1 MHGSGEIA
9 TYIHAGKIGVMVEV
23 TCESDFIAQSEVFQA
38 LIHDLAMQV
47 AANDPKFIRKAN
59 VPPEIVEHERESYRT
74 QAAAGTCKPT
84 SVIEKIV
91 EGKVAKFYEETCLYE
106 QPFIKD
112 PSVSVSTL
120 VMSRSRELGEKLA
133 IRRFIRFKLGD
144 SSYAA
149 ANDPGWPSDTG
160 DEASVVSPKPVPPKS
175 GSRSARAVPNLDDE

>member
-74 QAAAGTCKPT
+74 QAAAGACLGRGMTWVSGGSSLPVRGRGSRIGFVVGGRGRT
-84 SVIEKIV
+84 SE
-91 EGKVAKFYEETCLYE
+91 AMA
-106 QPFIKD
+106 D
-112 PSVSVSTL
+112 
-120 VMSRSRELGEKLA
+120 SRSRH
-133 IRRFIRFKLGD
+133 R
-144 SSYAA
+144 AA
-149 ANDPGWPSDTG
+149 R
-160 DEASVVSPKPVPPKS
+160 
-175 GSRSARAVPNLDDE
+175 SRG